1 MHITDWHTT
10 FAALAGVAAPAAD
23 GRAAALG
30 LPAVDSLDVWPMVS
44 GANTTSPR
52 VELPLN
58 GNGSIMSFPGTGL
71 IVTCPA
77 SPACRGSHGRFKLL
91 RGSFAN
97 GGAYPGPTTP
107 NATKGIVPF
116 DCGRGCLFD
125 LDADPTE
132 HDDLAAHKP
141 ALLRKLI
148 DLAEAYDAT
157 TYQSPGGADA
167 DPKAIQAAD
176 AKYGGFWGPW
186 QDDAAFA
193 ALVAAP
199 APACD
204 DCM

>member
-1 MHITDWHTT
+1 MN
-10 FAALAGVAAPAAD
+10 
-23 GRAAALG
+23 AAALG

-58 GNGSIMSFPGTGL
+58 GNGSIMTFPGTGL

-97 GGAYPGPTTP
+97 GGSYPGPTTP
-107 NATKGIVPF
+107 NRTKGIVPF

-141 ALLRKLI
+141 TLLRSLI
-148 DLAEAYDAT
+148 DLAEAYDVT

-176 AKYGGFWGPW
+176 AEYGGFWGPW